1 MVQYVSLVLG
11 SVMKFPRA
19 VMVPTVWASE
29 DPTKVCIRTPTE
41 NPDTYFETILTP
53 DEADMLSFWIKA
65 DVVRAR
71 SRIQSDEWLMKQ
83 KKG

>member
-1 MVQYVSLVLG
+1 MVG
-11 SVMKFPRA
+11 SEMKLPRS
-19 VMVPTVWASE
+19 VMVPAVWASE

-41 NPDTYFETILTP
+41 NPDTYYETILTV
-53 DEADMLSFWIKA
+53 DEADMLSFWLKA

-71 SRIQSDEWLMKQ
+71 SRIASEEWLTKQ